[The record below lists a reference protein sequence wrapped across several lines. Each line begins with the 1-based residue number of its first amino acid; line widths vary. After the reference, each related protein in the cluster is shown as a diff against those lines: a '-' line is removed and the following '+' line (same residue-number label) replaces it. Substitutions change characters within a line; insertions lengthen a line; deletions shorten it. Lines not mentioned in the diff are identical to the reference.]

1 MLVVFVFIHVK
12 PDQVEAF
19 KEITLDNARNS
30 IQEEGIERFDIIQ
43 QRDDPNRF
51 VLIEVYS
58 DPDAPARH
66 KETDHYNRWRETVT
80 DMMAETRYSIK
91 YDNIF
96 PDDSRWGGVL
106 IK

>member
-1 MLVVFVFIHVK
+1 MLIVLVFIHIK

-19 KEITLDNARNS
+19 MEITLDNARNS
-30 IQEEGIERFDIIQ
+30 IKEDGIERFDIIQ

-66 KETDHYNRWRETVT
+66 KETGHYNRWRDRTT

-96 PDDSRWGGVL
+96 PDDAG
-106 IK
+106 